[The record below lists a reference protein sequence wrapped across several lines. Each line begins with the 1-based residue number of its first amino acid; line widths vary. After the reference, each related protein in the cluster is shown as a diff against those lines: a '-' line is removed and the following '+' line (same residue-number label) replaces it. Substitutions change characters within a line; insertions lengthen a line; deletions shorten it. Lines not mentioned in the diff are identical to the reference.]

1 MITFH
6 ESWQSREQVK
16 RSSDRTFGMVAAA
29 FFALVALLPL
39 LRGHGIRAWAAGLS
53 GIFVLSG
60 LLAPKILAPLNRI
73 WTALGV
79 ALHHVMNPLVLG
91 VFFYCV
97 FTPLGWILRLMG
109 KDFLRLR
116 SAPSAT
122 SYWIPRQPPGPEPES
137 MANQF

>member
-1 MITFH
+1 MITLH
-6 ESWQSREQVK
+6 EDRHAHEQVK
-16 RSSDRTFGMVAAA
+16 RSSDRTFGLVMAA
-29 FFALVALLPL
+29 FFALVCLLPL
-39 LRGHGIRAWAAGLS
+39 LRGHRMRGWAAGLS
-53 GIFVLSG
+53 GVFILAG

-79 ALHHVMNPLVLG
+79 ALHHVTNPLVLG
-91 VFFYCV
+91 IFFYGV
-97 FTPLGWILRLMG
+97 FTPLGWVLRRMG

-116 SAPSAT
+116 SAPDAT